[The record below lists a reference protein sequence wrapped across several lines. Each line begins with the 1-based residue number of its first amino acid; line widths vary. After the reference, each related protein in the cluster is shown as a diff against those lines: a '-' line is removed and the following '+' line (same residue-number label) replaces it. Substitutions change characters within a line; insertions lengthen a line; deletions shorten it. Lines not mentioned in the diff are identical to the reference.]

1 MIFFGS
7 QFSRKGNGRVRS
19 IDNKKLVSDSSST
32 RSSGSEREEN
42 NLQQSPRKRRKIS
55 SAEIQRA
62 VEETASQDS
71 LNVPDIETDLH
82 SITDPIDQM
91 YRQYGISK

>member
-1 MIFFGS
+1 MIVMIFFGC

-19 IDNKKLVSDSSST
+19 IDNKKLVSESATSG
-32 RSSGSEREEN
+32 SSGSETK
-42 NLQQSPRKRRKIS
+42 KRHKIS

-71 LNVPDIETDLH
+71 LNVPDIETDLR